1 MKEGEMKKYLYVVPL
16 VILFCLSIACQ
27 DKSAMAELEK
37 HKAQAVVE
45 EQNLA
50 LVKRLVEE
58 ENKGN
63 AEIVKELY
71 GADVKAY
78 YPSGS
83 TAPLSRNGSYESTK
97 AYLDAFPDLYQTVEE
112 LVASGDKVIARI
124 NAKGTHKGD
133 FQGIPA
139 TGNQITV
146 SVIIIWHIKDGRIVE
161 EREELDALGMMMQ
174 LGMELKPKEPAK

>member
-1 MKEGEMKKYLYVVPL
+1 MKKLLCIVPL
-16 VILFCLSIACQ
+16 VLVFCFTIACQ
-27 DKSAMAELEK
+27 DKAAMAELEK
-37 HKAQAVVE
+37 IRAQAKVE

-71 GADVKAY
+71 APNVKSY

-83 TAPLSRNGSYESTK
+83 TAPLSQNDAFELAK
-97 AYLDAFPDLYQTVEE
+97 AWLNAFPDIYQTIEE
-112 LVASGDKVIARI
+112 LIASGDKVIARI
-124 NAKGTHKGD
+124 NAKGTQKAD

-139 TGNQITV
+139 TGNQIGV
-146 SVIIIWHIKDGRIVE
+146 SVILIWHIKDGKIVE

-174 LGMELKPKEPAK
+174 LGMELKPKAPMK

>member
-1 MKEGEMKKYLYVVPL
+1 MKKYLCAVPL
-16 VILFCLSIACQ
+16 VLLLCLSFACQ
-27 DKSAMAELEK
+27 DKAAMAELEK
-37 HKAQAVVE
+37 FRAQTKLE

-71 GADVKAY
+71 APNVKSY

-83 TAPLSRNGSYESTK
+83 TAPLSQNDAVELTK
-97 AYLDAFPDLYQTVEE
+97 SYLDAFPDLNQTIEE
-112 LVASGDKVIARI
+112 LVASGNKVTARI

-139 TGNQITV
+139 TGSQMSV
-146 SVIIIWHIKDGRIVE
+146 SVIIIWHFQDGKIVE
-161 EREELDALGMMMQ
+161 EREELDSLGMMMQ
-174 LGMELKPKEPAK
+174 LGMELRPKEAKK